1 MQFLNNLETD
11 IAYRRWPKS
20 VTEVLRPT
28 FPGMLRQIAKNL
40 FTFVSCLVGS
50 RNSCPLKLYHPCRCP
65 LVLCEWVCIP
75 QRSHW
80 RCKLIREIPEHV
92 VCTTT
97 QTPLMFACCTNRD
110 SSISFRIS
118 VKLMSVRSVL
128 FADNRTLSQLIYC
141 KGSLLVVIQ
150 AH

>member
-1 MQFLNNLETD
+1 M
-11 IAYRRWPKS
+11 RK
-20 VTEVLRPT
+20 
-28 FPGMLRQIAKNL
+28 
-40 FTFVSCLVGS
+40 
-50 RNSCPLKLYHPCRCP
+50 
-65 LVLCEWVCIP
+65 
-75 QRSHW
+75 
-80 RCKLIREIPEHV
+80 IPEHV

-97 QTPLMFACCTNRD
+97 QTPLMFACCTNWD
-110 SSISFRIS
+110 STISFRIS